1 MTYLSF
7 YRPANKQ
14 ELFNLRRASARNV
27 IERIFGVLKR
37 KFRILLLAPEYS
49 LETQARIPTA
59 LCALHNFIRQYD
71 PVQDDSRRG
80 DGQEQGNGIDL
91 DMDEGIEEEE
101 DLDEPVD
108 PTMATLRDT
117 IATAMWEDYQNIL
130 HDRMMDVDD
139 LND

>member
-1 MTYLSF
+1 VTYLSF